1 METGASV
8 VAYGDSTDVNGTAVR
23 DAGLSF
29 GYAESSTTFEATRKV
44 TLVNKGTETAQFTA
58 SSQPAEKSK
67 KATISFS
74 QEKITVPAGG
84 SVDVDVKITVSAS
97 DVPSGVNSP
106 NSPWFYE
113 ASGNLK
119 FTGSG
124 GKTLTMP
131 YLLVPR
137 SLSNVKAA
145 NTPTPKGT
153 DVTFTNEGGAV
164 GAYTAI
170 YTWGLSDPADIPD
183 GVDSGQDLA
192 SVGVASYGDEMLRTV
207 NFALNSSSR
216 FSNPAQ
222 LMYNV
227 EIDNDNDGKA
237 DYRIISI
244 DSGLVRAKEINGVAE
259 VFVADLSDGKV
270 YASGSMTL
278 APTDSSTVVL
288 QVVASQVGIK
298 GKFSYTAYATDLRNE
313 AAIDTI
319 EQWAQYDPTNKPF
332 NDGQFFKVNP
342 GESKTFNLERNDAA
356 YTDQKTLG
364 YMAVAFDNAQ
374 GVTEAIT
381 GELNKGTEPTASPS
395 TGPTSTV
402 TPTGTASPTGTAT
415 PTSTD
420 PGTPGQ
426 PTRKTPVRPGLPRT
440 GEGL

>member
-1 METGASV
+1 M
-8 VAYGDSTDVNGTAVR
+8 
-23 DAGLSF
+23 
-29 GYAESSTTFEATRKV
+29 
-44 TLVNKGTETAQFTA
+44 
-58 SSQPAEKSK
+58 
-67 KATISFS
+67 
-74 QEKITVPAGG
+74 
-84 SVDVDVKITVSAS
+84 
-97 DVPSGVNSP
+97 
-106 NSPWFYE
+106 
-113 ASGNLK
+113 
-119 FTGSG
+119 
-124 GKTLTMP
+124 
-131 YLLVPR
+131 
-137 SLSNVKAA
+137 
-145 NTPTPKGT
+145 
-153 DVTFTNEGGAV
+153 
-164 GAYTAI
+164 
-170 YTWGLSDPADIPD
+170 
-183 GVDSGQDLA
+183 
-192 SVGVASYGDEMLRTV
+192 ASYGDEMLRTV

-227 EIDNDNDGKA
+227 DIDNDNNGKA
-237 DYRIISI
+237 DYRIISM
-244 DSGLVRAKEINGVAE
+244 DSGLVRAKDINGIAE

-298 GKFSYTAYATDLRNE
+298 GKFSYTAYATDLKNA

-332 NDGQFFKVNP
+332 NDGQFFKVNQ
-342 GESKTFNLERNDAA
+342 GESKTFNFERNDAA
-356 YTDQKTLG
+356 YADQKTLG

-381 GELNKGTEPTASPS
+381 GEVNKSAEPTASP
-395 TGPTSTV
+395 TTAPTSTV

-426 PTRKTPVRPGLPRT
+426 PTSKTPVRPGLPRT